1 MVKLRLTMMQP
12 KNVNRNCVYLQMQ
25 LFTVVLK
32 KKRSEKFLKIYSKTI
47 VPGSLFNKHAS
58 FLWIY
63 FYLIKHFLT
72 KTLIFSAV

>member
-1 MVKLRLTMMQP
+1 MAKLRLTMMQS
-12 KNVNRNCVYLQMQ
+12 KNFNRDCVFLQMQ

-32 KKRSEKFLKIYSKTI
+32 KKRSEKFLKIYRKTI
-47 VPGSLFNKHAS
+47 VPDSLFNKHAS

-72 KTLIFSAV
+72 ETLIFSAV